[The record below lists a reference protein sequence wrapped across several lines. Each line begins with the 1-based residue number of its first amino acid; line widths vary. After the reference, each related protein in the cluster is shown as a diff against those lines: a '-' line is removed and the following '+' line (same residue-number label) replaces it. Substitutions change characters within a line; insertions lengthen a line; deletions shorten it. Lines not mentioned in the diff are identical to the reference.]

1 MMLMGDARIEEEE
14 EILHSKEICP
24 VYVLKAG
31 HHGSKTSTGDHWL
44 RALRPN
50 IVILSYGKKNR
61 YGHPSKEVLRR
72 LEEAKV
78 RVFSTQKSGAIR
90 LETLLITARFPR
102 VMWKYEGVSYAVIL
116 KNVGVLYHALTL
128 HATDL
133 GLASCPVGGGDSDI
147 VADILGSDYFEETTV
162 GEVILG
168 SILDSHEV
176 VSFRE

>member
-1 MMLMGDARIEEEE
+1 MNGDLPPRHELPQALTGVYHYCSESHELERVAGLDERV
-14 EILHSKEICP
+14 SK
-24 VYVLKAG
+24 LAGLAG
-31 HHGSKTSTGDHWL
+31 HTTL
-44 RALRPN
+44 
-50 IVILSYGKKNR
+50 
-61 YGHPSKEVLRR
+61 
-72 LEEAKV
+72 LENLPQV
-78 RVFSTQKSGAIR
+78 V
-90 LETLLITARFPR
+90 LLITARFPR